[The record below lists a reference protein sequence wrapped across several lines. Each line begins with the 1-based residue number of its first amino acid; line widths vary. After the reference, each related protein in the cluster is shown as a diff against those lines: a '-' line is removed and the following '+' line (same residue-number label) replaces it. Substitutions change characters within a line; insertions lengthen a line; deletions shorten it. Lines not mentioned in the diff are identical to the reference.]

1 MHLTINFKMI
11 LRLEQYRVDES
22 IISKVIDYYSSVTWK
37 TKYYIRMKLTSQ
49 CHSSIVHYQTLY
61 FIPHLRTIFFMCYL
75 HFYWFSSDLQVLKSP
90 KYSKSHKKYFSE
102 CSGSKWISG
111 DFHSLNDFH
120 KIPNALI
127 SLDISF
133 SLTLLSYFLSPFCR
147 NNKSDP
153 VSSRIHQRVNI
164 HFRMSPSACIPW
176 LEKCHLL
183 QYNSLA
189 SKHS

>member
-22 IISKVIDYYSSVTWK
+22 IISKVIDYLSSVTWK

-49 CHSSIVHYQTLY
+49 CHSSIVHYHPCTSFLIFARFFSCVT
-61 FIPHLRTIFFMCYL
+61 FILELL

-147 NNKSDP
+147 NNKSE
-153 VSSRIHQRVNI
+153 SRIIFSHSPKGKYSFSNVPECMYSMVGK
-164 HFRMSPSACIPW
+164 MSFITI
-176 LEKCHLL
+176 
-183 QYNSLA
+183 
-189 SKHS
+189 